1 MGQTLSEPVVE
12 KHSQSGDGDDI
23 IFGVS
28 SMQGW
33 RISME
38 DAHACVL
45 DLHAATENGKST
57 PQDKR
62 LSFFGVYDGHGGEKV
77 AVYAGDHL
85 HEIVAK
91 QEAFKEGDIKK
102 ALQDGF
108 LATDRAILSDPKYE
122 EEVSGCTASV
132 GIISKNKIYVANSGD
147 SRSVLGIKGRAKPL
161 SYDHKPQNEAEKA
174 RIQAAGGFVDFGRVN
189 GNLALSR
196 AIGDFEFKKSAE
208 LPPEHQIVTAFPDV
222 EIHDINGDDEFLVIA
237 CDGIWDC
244 QSSQAVIEFVR
255 RGIVA
260 KQDLASICEN
270 MMDNCL
276 ASNSDTGGVGCDN
289 MTMIVIGLLQGR
301 TKEQWYED
309 IAKRVANGEGPCAP
323 PEYAEFRG
331 PGVHHRI
338 DDSPDDIDM
347 DLDHRFRPNSG
358 LGGRIILLGDGT
370 EISTADADS
379 EMFDHDDED
388 KDLDSQVDKF
398 HKGESNGT
406 ARNARE
412 ETPGPTPQKN
422 ASESPSSVKTEK
434 SESVEQPP
442 TEKKDT
448 TVPEKITNVASPAVE
463 K

>member
-1 MGQTLSEPVVE
+1 MGQTLSEPVVDKKSE
-12 KHSQSGDGDDI
+12 SGDGDSL
-23 IFGVS
+23 IFGTS

-38 DAHACVL
+38 DAHTCIL
-45 DLHAATENGKST
+45 DMQAASEGGKST
-57 PQDKR
+57 DADKR
-62 LSFFGVYDGHGGEKV
+62 LAFFGVYDGHGGDKV
-77 AVYAGDHL
+77 AIYTGEHL
-85 HEIVAK
+85 HEIVTK
-91 QEAFKEGDIKK
+91 QEAWKSGDLKK

-122 EEVSGCTASV
+122 EEVSGCTATV
-132 GIISKNKIYVANSGD
+132 AVLSKDKIYCANSGD
-147 SRSVLGIKGRAKPL
+147 SRTVLGVKGRAKPL
-161 SYDHKPQNEAEKA
+161 SFDHKPQNDAEKA

-196 AIGDFEFKKSAE
+196 AIGDFEFKKSAD
-208 LPPEHQIVTAFPDV
+208 LPPEQQIVTAFPDV
-222 EIHDINGDDEFLVIA
+222 EIHDINEDDEFLVVA

-244 QSSQAVIEFVR
+244 QSSQAVVEFVR

-260 KQDLASICEN
+260 KQPLQSICEN

-289 MTMIVIGLLQGR
+289 MTITVIGLLHGK

-347 DLDHRFRPNSG
+347 DLDARFRPSNSN
-358 LGGRIILLGDGT
+358 GGRIILLGDGT
-370 EISTADADS
+370 EISNEAPDS
-379 EMFDHDDED
+379 DMFDHDDED
-388 KDLDSQVDKF
+388 KDLESQVDKY
-398 HKGESNGT
+398 KSEEKKVSE
-406 ARNARE
+406 RE
-412 ETPGPTPQKN
+412 GTPGPESTKEAPHPVT
-422 ASESPSSVKTEK
+422 ESPSSVQTEK
-434 SESVEQPP
+434 SDAEQ
-442 TEKKDT
+442 TLKDT
-448 TVPEKITNVASPAVE
+448 AGDKKPLVDTGKRSD
-463 K
+463 

>member
-1 MGQTLSEPVVE
+1 MGQTLSEPVVDKKSE
-12 KHSQSGDGDDI
+12 SGHNDSL
-23 IFGVS
+23 IFGTS

-38 DAHACVL
+38 DAHACLL
-45 DLHAATENGKST
+45 DLQAATGGSKET
-57 PQDKR
+57 DPDKR
-62 LSFFGVYDGHGGEKV
+62 LAFFGVYDGHGGDKV
-77 AVYAGDHL
+77 AIYTGEHL

-91 QEAFKEGDIKK
+91 QEAFKAGDLKK

-122 EEVSGCTASV
+122 EEVSGCTATV
-132 GIISKNKIYVANSGD
+132 AILSKDKIYCGNAGD
-147 SRSVLGIKGRAKPL
+147 SRTVLGVKGRAKPL
-161 SYDHKPQNEAEKA
+161 SFDHKPQNEAEKA

-196 AIGDFEFKKSAE
+196 AIGDFEFKKSAD
-208 LPPEHQIVTAFPDV
+208 LPPEQQIVTAFPDV
-222 EIHDINGDDEFLVIA
+222 EIHDINEDDEFLVVA

-260 KQDLASICEN
+260 KQPLESICEN

-289 MTMIVIGLLQGR
+289 MTITIVGLLHGK
-301 TKEQWYED
+301 TIEQWYED

-347 DLDHRFRPNSG
+347 DLDQRFRPNSG

-370 EISTADADS
+370 EISTDAPDS
-379 EMFDHDDED
+379 DMFDHEDED
-388 KDLDSQVDKF
+388 KDLDSQVDKYS
-398 HKGESNGT
+398 KDTSSSS
-406 ARNARE
+406 RDRE
-412 ETPGPTPQKN
+412 GTPGPQSGN
-422 ASESPSSVKTEK
+422 AQVTESPSSVQTEK
-434 SESVEQPP
+434 SDGPEQTLKDVQGDKKPVA
-442 TEKKDT
+442 TSEK
-448 TVPEKITNVASPAVE
+448 
-463 K
+463 

>member
-12 KHSQSGDGDDI
+12 KKSDSGHGESL
-23 IFGVS
+23 IFGTS

-38 DAHACVL
+38 DAHACIL
-45 DLHAATENGKST
+45 DLKAHIHNAQATDA
-57 PQDKR
+57 DKR
-62 LSFFGVYDGHGGEKV
+62 LAYFGVYDGHGGDKV
-77 AVYAGDHL
+77 AMYTGEHL

-91 QEAFKEGDIKK
+91 QEAYRSGDLKK

-108 LATDRAILSDPKYE
+108 LAADRAILSDPTYE
-122 EEVSGCTASV
+122 EEVSGCTATV
-132 GIISKNKIYVANSGD
+132 AVVSKDKIYCANAGD
-147 SRSVLGIKGRAKPL
+147 SRTVLGVKGRAKPL
-161 SYDHKPQNEAEKA
+161 SFDHKPQNEAEKA

-196 AIGDFEFKKSAE
+196 AIGDFEFKKSAD
-208 LPPEHQIVTAFPDV
+208 LPPEQQIVTAFPDV
-222 EIHDINGDDEFLVIA
+222 EIHDINEDDEFLVVA

-244 QSSQAVIEFVR
+244 QSSQAVVEFVR

-260 KQDLASICEN
+260 KQPLEDICEN

-289 MTMIVIGLLQGR
+289 MTITIVGLLHGK

-323 PEYAEFRG
+323 PEYGKG

-347 DLDHRFRPNSG
+347 DLDQRFRSNSG
-358 LGGRIILLGDGT
+358 QGGRIILLGDGT
-370 EISTADADS
+370 EISTDAPDS
-379 EMFDHDDED
+379 DMFDHEDED
-388 KDLDSQVDKF
+388 KDLDSQVDKYN
-398 HKGESNGT
+398 KESNG
-406 ARNARE
+406 NAQV
-412 ETPGPTPQKN
+412 T
-422 ASESPSSVKTEK
+422 ESPSSVQTEK
-434 SESVEQPP
+434 SDGPGEALKDGQGD
-442 TEKKDT
+442 KKPVVD
-448 TVPEKITNVASPAVE
+448 KL
-463 K
+463 

>member
-12 KHSQSGDGDDI
+12 KKSQSSDGEDL

-38 DAHACVL
+38 DAHACIL
-45 DLHAATENGKST
+45 DLQALVEGGKPT
-57 PQDKR
+57 PADKR
-62 LSFFGVYDGHGGEKV
+62 LSFFGVYDGHGGDKV
-77 AVYAGDHL
+77 AIYTGDHL

-91 QEAFKEGDIKK
+91 QEAFKEGDLKK

-132 GIISKNKIYVANSGD
+132 GIISKDKIYVANSGD

-208 LPPEHQIVTAFPDV
+208 LPPEQQIVTAFPDV
-222 EIHDINGDDEFLVIA
+222 EIHDISEDDEFLVVA

-289 MTMIVIGLLQGR
+289 MTMVIIGLLHGR

-347 DLDHRFRPNSG
+347 DLDGRFQGSRG
-358 LGGRIILLGDGT
+358 MGGNRIILLGDGT
-370 EISTADADS
+370 EITAEGADAD
-379 EMFDHDDED
+379 MFDNDDED
-388 KDLDSQVDKF
+388 KDLDAQVDR
-398 HKGESNGT
+398 SNGS
-406 ARNARE
+406 AQNARE
-412 ETPGPTPQKN
+412 ETPGPQGAKETT
-422 ASESPSSVKTEK
+422 ESPSSVTTDK
-434 SESVEQPP
+434 SEEPS
-442 TEKKDT
+442 TAKKDT
-448 TVPEKITNVASPAVE
+448 TVPEKVTGTSG